1 MSVSVVTVFLE
12 CVKRWICT
20 AYRTAPSVDL
30 DIVDRYSY
38 AIGKALL
45 GQFDMTVEAKSKAEL
60 VKAANLSLNG
70 LEEVFTPPRLSK
82 PEMHLL
88 LKPFFVLDRQ
98 GERFKPIEYVY
109 SVMQNGKAITRRWW
123 VEPHSL
129 YGLPGPFDRDVTIV
143 LYEIVNE
150 DYLAKGLPVPEIM
163 PIGSLRDFAA
173 RMGIKPNSGKNI
185 AAIKE
190 SLKRLKNTLVD
201 AEETF
206 FNNKKR
212 RYVSVRLTL
221 LRGLIFTGDEDDN
234 GGSYEQNFV
243 TFDETILSNLNS
255 GYVMVVDVD
264 CLRTLKT
271 NIAKQLYTHLAY
283 RFFVETQDGDD
294 CWVADYDW
302 LTVHLG
308 IKLQKEL
315 WRAKQ
320 QLESAHE
327 ELKEL
332 GYISDYRWDGWR
344 VLYSP
349 GPVWKGEQL
358 RRGRG
363 NVYRQLSMPLES
375 LKHNNLIA
383 QTSEPHDPLIP
394 ALVAFASGLS
404 VGEER
409 IKVLGLTTEQAQAL
423 CAEKSIPLRNQK

>member
-1 MSVSVVTVFLE
+1 M
-12 CVKRWICT
+12 T
-20 AYRTAPSVDL
+20 A
-30 DIVDRYSY
+30 
-38 AIGKALL
+38 
-45 GQFDMTVEAKSKAEL
+45 EAKSKAVS
-60 VKAANLSLNG
+60 VKATNLNLAAPDDFFN
-70 LEEVFTPPRLSK
+70 PPRLSK

-109 SVMQNGKAITRRWW
+109 SIMRDGKAITRRWW

-150 DYLAKGLPVPEIM
+150 YYLAKSLPVPEVM
-163 PIGSLRDFAA
+163 PIGSMRDFAA
-173 RMGIKPNSGKNI
+173 RMGINPNSGKNI

-221 LRGLIFTGDEDDN
+221 LRGLICAGDDDEN
-234 GGSYEQNFV
+234 GGIYEQNCV
-243 TFDETILSNLNS
+243 MFDETILSNLNS
-255 GYVMVVDVD
+255 GYVMVIDVD

-283 RFFVETQDGDD
+283 RFFVEAQDGDD
-294 CWVADYDW
+294 YWVADYDW

-308 IKLQKEL
+308 IKPQKEL
-315 WRAKQ
+315 WRAKK
-320 QLESAHE
+320 QLEPAHE

-344 VLYSP
+344 VLYRP
-349 GPVWKGEQL
+349 GLVWKGEQL
-358 RRGRG
+358 RRESGKAC
-363 NVYRQLSMPLES
+363 RQITMSTES
-375 LKHNNLIA
+375 LKRDDVAA
-383 QTSEPHDPLIP
+383 QHSELHDPLIP
-394 ALVAFASGLS
+394 ALAAFASGLP

-409 IKVLGLTTEQAQAL
+409 IKVLGLTTDQAKAL
-423 CAEKSIPLRNQK
+423 CMEKHIPLHNQR